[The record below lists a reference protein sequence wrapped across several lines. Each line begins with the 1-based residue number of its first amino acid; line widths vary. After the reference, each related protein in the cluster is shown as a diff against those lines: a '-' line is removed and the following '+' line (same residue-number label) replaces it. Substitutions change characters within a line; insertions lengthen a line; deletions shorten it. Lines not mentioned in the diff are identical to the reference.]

1 MRGKGNEEGRKI
13 CEVHTPTPYKER
25 KHVLINFKNPYL
37 QIHKTMNR
45 TLPFSKILSNIL
57 RVQLADPELVQ
68 HIQGPRFAAQNKTK
82 SLNIFPA
89 KSELFDQ

>member
-1 MRGKGNEEGRKI
+1 
-13 CEVHTPTPYKER
+13 
-25 KHVLINFKNPYL
+25 
-37 QIHKTMNR
+37 MNR